1 MPTLEGRYDFRTA
14 EPRLQSQWASDGIY
28 LFDPAVSGAVYTVD
42 TPPPTVSGRIH
53 IGHVYSYTQADVMIR
68 YHRMKGEHV
77 LYPFGFDD
85 NGLPT
90 ERFTEQVRGIK
101 AQEVGRRAFIEACLE
116 LSEQVEQQFE
126 RFWKRLGLSVDW
138 RLKYSTIDPRSRR
151 VSQAAFIE
159 LYRAGQVYRREEPT
173 LWCPECNT
181 AVAQAEID
189 DKTGVAATFST
200 IPFTFD
206 DGQELYIATT
216 RPELLAACVA
226 VFVHPEDERYRAA
239 VGRRVR
245 TPLFNVEVPVLADER
260 ADREKGTGA

>member
-1 MPTLEGRYDFRTA
+1 MPALEGRYDFRTA
-14 EPRLQSQWASDGIY
+14 EPRLQQQWAADGIF
-28 LFDPAVSGAVYTVD
+28 LFDPAVSGPVYTVD

-68 YHRMKGEHV
+68 YHRMQGEHV

-116 LSEQVEQQFE
+116 LSEQVEAQFE

-151 VSQAAFIE
+151 ISQLGFID
-159 LYRAGQVYRREEPT
+159 LFRSSRCTAPRSRRSGAPSARRASRRPR
-173 LWCPECNT
+173 
-181 AVAQAEID
+181 
-189 DKTGVAATFST
+189 S
-200 IPFTFD
+200 
-206 DGQELYIATT
+206 TT
-216 RPELLAACVA
+216 RSA
-226 VFVHPEDERYRAA
+226 
-239 VGRRVR
+239 
-245 TPLFNVEVPVLADER
+245 
-260 ADREKGTGA
+260 